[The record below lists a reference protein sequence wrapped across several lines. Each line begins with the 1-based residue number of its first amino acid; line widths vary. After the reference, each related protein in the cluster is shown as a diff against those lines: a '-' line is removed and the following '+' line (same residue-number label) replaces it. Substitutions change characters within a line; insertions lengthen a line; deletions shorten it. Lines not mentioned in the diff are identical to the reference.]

1 MVIERSSRQSLGLLL
16 SAVAITLAGCAP
28 ASTAAPQPSPSNVVS
43 GGPSP
48 VGIAAPIKGIGAE
61 NFYADLLGQVGGTRV
76 DSSSLLNDPNA
87 DPHAFESSPA
97 DAAKV
102 ADAQLVIENGLGY
115 DSFMDKLLA
124 ASPSSGRIVI
134 NVQQLLALPD
144 GANAHIW
151 YDPATMPRVASA
163 AATALAA
170 LDPANASYFS
180 ARAALYVASLQP
192 LMAKI
197 GAMKTRF
204 DGTPIAFTEPVAGY
218 LAEAIGLK
226 VLTPEGFQKSIE
238 DGTDPAPVDVAAET
252 DLLTGRKVRVLV
264 FNSQVTTPI
273 TDQMRDLAVANRIPV
288 VGVAETI
295 PATYGDFQDWQLGQ
309 LLQLEQALAGGG

>member
-1 MVIERSSRQSLGLLL
+1 M
-16 SAVAITLAGCAP
+16 
-28 ASTAAPQPSPSNVVS
+28 
-43 GGPSP
+43 
-48 VGIAAPIKGIGAE
+48 GIAAPIKVIGAE

-151 YDPATMPRVASA
+151 YDPATMPRSPRPRPPRWPPSIPRMPR
-163 AATALAA
+163 TSRRE
-170 LDPANASYFS
+170 PRST
-180 ARAALYVASLQP
+180 SLHSS
-192 LMAKI
+192 
-197 GAMKTRF
+197 R
-204 DGTPIAFTEPVAGY
+204 
-218 LAEAIGLK
+218 
-226 VLTPEGFQKSIE
+226 
-238 DGTDPAPVDVAAET
+238 
-252 DLLTGRKVRVLV
+252 
-264 FNSQVTTPI
+264 
-273 TDQMRDLAVANRIPV
+273 
-288 VGVAETI
+288 
-295 PATYGDFQDWQLGQ
+295 
-309 LLQLEQALAGGG
+309 